1 MKKSSNDDAVETEQ
15 GPVRKR
21 TVQNSGWK
29 LTLLIQ
35 RMSNNNET
43 LLSSPNDHASMGI
56 WTPPQEHGALPL
68 AGTRL
73 PPPPTHFRL
82 TQFLRADG
90 FREIPPRNLQ
100 DNWLHTHSCADEPIA
115 IVLLS
120 LPKRQTN
127 IPHILNCAP
136 GPTYLPS
143 ITTELPGP
151 SEVMTVIEQRGHV
164 VIQ

>member
-1 MKKSSNDDAVETEQ
+1 MLSIMKKSSNDGAVETQQ

-21 TVQNSGWK
+21 TVQNSDWK

-43 LLSSPNDHASMGI
+43 LLSFPNDHASMEI

-82 TQFLRADG
+82 TQFLRSDG
-90 FREIPPRNLQ
+90 FREISSRNLQ

-115 IVLLS
+115 IVRHLRNSLS
-120 LPKRQTN
+120 TGTPRGQTALQADARRTRYSAGN
-127 IPHILNCAP
+127 FKDRTSIGLARL
-136 GPTYLPS
+136 YL
-143 ITTELPGP
+143 
-151 SEVMTVIEQRGHV
+151 
-164 VIQ
+164 